1 MKRTCQIALR
11 CAAAVI
17 LTVAVAA
24 CGSDDKRADTQAGLT
39 AQSSFADSLSW
50 MLGQQWGAQQ
60 AQIFASLPEDIA
72 GQFDRKAYLEG
83 LRAALSTDFTTP
95 GVKEGIFYGT
105 EVATSLD
112 VYDAIGLRL
121 NRGKVAD
128 AFASAFAS
136 PSADTKELAIA
147 QADYDRLMAV
157 VQHARMEKMRA
168 DRRRQYELERI
179 RRNKNI
185 EAANSFISKLKAD
198 DPSVVETPSGLLYKI
213 RTAGQG
219 PKPTAKST
227 VGIVYQ
233 LANTTGTIIDSS
245 RGETVEVPLNSSLI
259 DGLKEGLQLMNQGS
273 EATFY
278 IPHKLGFTKPTDG
291 IEPGELIVVD
301 VKLVNVKACS
311 IN

>member
-17 LTVAVAA
+17 LTVAVTA
-24 CGSDDKRADTQAGLT
+24 CGSDGKSTDAQAGLT

-60 AQIFASLPEDIA
+60 AQIFASLPEDIS

-83 LRAALSTDFTTP
+83 LRAALSTDFSTP
-95 GVKEGIFYGT
+95 GVKEGIRYGT
-105 EVATSLD
+105 QVATSLD

-128 AFASAFAS
+128 AFASAFTS
-136 PSADTKELAIA
+136 PSVNTKELAIA
-147 QADYDRLMAV
+147 QADYDRLMTV

-168 DRRRQYELERI
+168 DRRRQFELERI
-179 RRNKNI
+179 RRNKNLD
-185 EAANSFISKLKAD
+185 AAKSFIIKLKSD

-213 RTAGQG
+213 RTTGDGA
-219 PKPTAKST
+219 KPTPKST

-233 LANTTGTIIDSS
+233 LANTSGTIIDSS
-245 RGETVEVPLNSSLI
+245 RGETVDVSLNGSLI
-259 DGLKEGLQLMNQGS
+259 DGLKEGLLMMNQGS

-278 IPHKLGFTKPTDG
+278 IPDRLGFTKPTDG
-291 IEPGELIVVD
+291 IEPGQLIVVD
-301 VKLVNVKACS
+301 VKLVNVK
-311 IN
+311 